1 MSTLKYMFC
10 TEDQWLII
18 KLHLG
23 ILFIFVFVFVF
34 FFHEEVHEHEAK
46 ETFIVQTF
54 TDLFLLRL
62 TYIDDVTWSPIESFQ
77 KGMRMGKPGELFIV
91 QVS

>member
-1 MSTLKYMFC
+1 MTYNKASSWYFIYLFFC
-10 TEDQWLII
+10 
-18 KLHLG
+18 
-23 ILFIFVFVFVF
+23 FFF

-62 TYIDDVTWSPIESFQ
+62 TYTDDVT
-77 KGMRMGKPGELFIV
+77 
-91 QVS
+91 